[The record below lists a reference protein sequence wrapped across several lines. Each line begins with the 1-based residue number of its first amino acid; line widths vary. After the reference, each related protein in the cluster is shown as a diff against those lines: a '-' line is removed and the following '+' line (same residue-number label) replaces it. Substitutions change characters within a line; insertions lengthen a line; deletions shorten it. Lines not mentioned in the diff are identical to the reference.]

1 MVCRE
6 NKGRSFVIGF
16 TKALQRQMGGDAFHD
31 AEVQSSQH
39 EFKHQLEDMNR
50 QFTEDPEQWR
60 NTQIK
65 VWESVRQNVADS
77 TAFSDEAKYRVS
89 PGRGGQPGFITRID
103 QELERLKSGKDEHG
117 RPLRPEQ
124 MNSPAEL
131 ASIMRMGSI
140 LERIGPAKNNFLEM
154 NARHRGIS
162 MDDARR
168 EWNQLMNRKGDFSNI
183 SLTDD
188 YRNSMAGAG
197 ITARDQSDLGI
208 SGRARDSMRIMEQRR
223 LQAVHALETR
233 PAIRTEHKLRT
244 FIDPKSEAAQIRCEK
259 CGQFGHHGGGCPN
272 GDILKKKQS
281 LQQQSDILAR
291 TAKASQIRKMLG
303 RPDEELQ
310 ASMDTHF
317 PGQYADVSA
326 FRAVQEKRIDGLL
339 AGNPEMDD
347 DELRDAQRQISRQ
360 EKRLNKELEARG
372 GTTSWIKEVHYNPEN
387 GLLVVRPHDYTT
399 KDGQT
404 KQARPFMRRVSPEN
418 VQAMLDSDESFGKA
432 INDLG
437 MIRGPQLD
445 NYGFENQDDYAES
458 LVQRKCPTCGQFAS
472 MNTGHRCPVPGSPS
486 EEYKAREL
494 AASSAY
500 RTLLAQTKGKTTPGT
515 AKPMHRRQAFQA
527 ESRTV
532 RIRGANNQPVEGKIV
547 TARAADVIG
556 TSDAG
561 HIANPAVR
569 ASYPDATVT
578 GTVAVWEDLDGRRV
592 ISPFSTAGGR
602 GLKCSCEDYAQRRWC
617 RHLAGTSNALARK
630 YEASN
635 AGKSQPGGPTA
646 SDNTAADAPIGAQNR
661 LSYGRIQKMRSGAT
675 AEFVEA
681 YKARPSNGV
690 SMAAPAAMPPR
701 DIEGNPIPEPDQWTR
716 SEAQT
721 SRLGKP
727 VDLNDTKQVT
737 HRVRKLLA
745 GRPPRVSFS
754 VRPDKDGGI
763 TVDIPPIHRGTPQEA
778 YYRKELGN
786 LLGTPALKG
795 RRGFYIPPTPSARF
809 AALERAAGDPVRIRP
824 SEWVTR
830 IDPERDEMNQQ
841 RHRATRGQNNQ
852 GADPAITGQHVGV

>member
-60 NTQIK
+60 KTQVQI
-65 VWESVRQNVADS
+65 WEAVRQNVADS

-103 QELERLKSGKDEHG
+103 QELARLKSGKDEHG
-117 RPLRPEQ
+117 RPLRLEQ

-183 SLTDD
+183 SLTDE
-188 YRNSMAGAG
+188 YRDSMAGAG

-208 SGRARDSMRIMEQRR
+208 SGRARDTMRIMEQRR
-223 LQAVHALETR
+223 LEAVHALETR
-233 PAIRTEHKLRT
+233 PAIRPEHKLRS

-259 CGQFGHHGGGCPN
+259 CGQFGHHGGSCPN
-272 GDILKKKQS
+272 GDIVAKKQS
-281 LQQQSDILAR
+281 LQQQTDILNR
-291 TAKASQIRKMLG
+291 TAKAGQIRKMLG
-303 RPDEELQ
+303 RSDDELQ
-310 ASMDTHF
+310 ASMDQHF
-317 PGQYADVSA
+317 PGQYENVSA
-326 FRAVQEKRIDGLL
+326 FRAVQEQRIEGIL

-360 EKRLNKELEARG
+360 EKRLDKELESRG
-372 GTTSWIKEVHYNPEN
+372 GSASWIKEVSYNPEN
-387 GLLVVRPHDYTT
+387 GLLVVQPHDYTT

-458 LVQRKCPTCGQFAS
+458 LVQRKCPSCGQFAS

-500 RTLLAQTKGKTTPGT
+500 RTLLAQAKGGTAT
-515 AKPMHRRQAFQA
+515 AKPMHRRQQFHT
-527 ESRTV
+527 ENRTF
-532 RIRGANNQPVEGKIV
+532 RIRGENNQVIEGSIV
-547 TARAADVIG
+547 TARAGDVIS
-556 TSDAG
+556 TSDSG
-561 HIANPAVR
+561 HIANPPVR
-569 ASYPDATVT
+569 ASYPDAMVS

-602 GLKCSCEDYAQRRWC
+602 GLKCSCNDYAEKKWC
-617 RHLAGTSNALARK
+617 RHLKGTSNVLARR
-630 YEASN
+630 YQAVN

-646 SDNTAADAPIGAQNR
+646 ADNTAADAPIGTQNR
-661 LSYGRIQKMRSGAT
+661 LSYGKIQKMRAGAN
-675 AEFVEA
+675 AEFVQM
-681 YKARPSNGV
+681 YKARPSNGG

-701 DIEGNPIPEPDQWTR
+701 DTAGNPIPEPDQWTR
-716 SEAQT
+716 SEEQSKRT
-721 SRLGKP
+721 GKP
-727 VDLNDTKQVT
+727 VDLDDTKQVT

-778 YYRKELGN
+778 HYRQELAG
-786 LLGTPALKG
+786 LLGTRALKKG
-795 RRGFYIPPTPSARF
+795 RGFYIAPTPSARF
-809 AALERAAGDPVRIRP
+809 AALERAAGDPVRVRP
-824 SEWVTR
+824 SDWVTR
-830 IDPERDEMNQQ
+830 MDPERDEANRQ
-841 RHRATRGQNNQ
+841 RHTATRGQNNH
-852 GADPAITGQHVGV
+852 GSDAAILGQSAGV